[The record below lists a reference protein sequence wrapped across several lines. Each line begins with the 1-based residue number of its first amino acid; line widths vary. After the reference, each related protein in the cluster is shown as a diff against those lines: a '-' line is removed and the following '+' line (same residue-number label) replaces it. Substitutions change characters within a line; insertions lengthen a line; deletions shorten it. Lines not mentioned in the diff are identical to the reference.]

1 MNLRE
6 LFFRH
11 IAQTSPSPL
20 AFEVEKAEGVWLYG
34 SKGEKLLD
42 LISGI
47 AVSNVGHRHPRVVEA
62 IREQSERYFHTLV
75 YGEMIQ
81 SPQVRLAEKISSVLP
96 PSLNSV
102 YFLNSGSEAIEGA
115 LKLAKRATGRSRIF
129 SMKHA
134 YHGSSHGALSVTG
147 DAALK
152 QGYGPM
158 LPDVYHIPYNDFSA
172 LQQIDYHTAAVIVE
186 GIQGEAGVI
195 VPQAGYLT
203 ALRQRCSQVGALMI
217 LDEIQTGF
225 GRTSTL
231 FYLEQ
236 AGIVPDILTIAKGM
250 GAGLPIGAF
259 VASRELM
266 SVLSF
271 NPVLGHIS
279 TFGGHPL
286 SAAAA
291 LAGLEVLTEP
301 GFMEE
306 VREKSLYLRQKL
318 GTLPGVLEI
327 RGTGM
332 MYALLLKDAES
343 VQRCITRC
351 LEKGVLTDWF
361 LFAPDCVR
369 IAPPLVISREEI
381 DFAIQGLEYGLGWER
396 FA

>member
-1 MNLRE
+1 
-6 LFFRH
+6 
-11 IAQTSPSPL
+11 
-20 AFEVEKAEGVWLYG
+20 
-34 SKGEKLLD
+34 
-42 LISGI
+42 
-47 AVSNVGHRHPRVVEA
+47 
-62 IREQSERYFHTLV
+62 
-75 YGEMIQ
+75 
-81 SPQVRLAEKISSVLP
+81 
-96 PSLNSV
+96 
-102 YFLNSGSEAIEGA
+102 
-115 LKLAKRATGRSRIF
+115 
-129 SMKHA
+129 
-134 YHGSSHGALSVTG
+134 
-147 DAALK
+147 
-152 QGYGPM
+152 M

-195 VPQAGYLT
+195 VPQAGYLS

>member
-11 IAQTSPSPL
+11 VAQTSPAPL

-34 SKGEKLLD
+34 SKGERLLD

-47 AVSNVGHRHPRVVEA
+47 AVSIVGHRHPKVLQA
-62 IREQSERYFHTLV
+62 IREQSDKYFHTLV

-81 SPQVRLAEKISSVLP
+81 SPQVKLAEKLCSHLP
-96 PSLNSV
+96 EKLNSV
-102 YFLNSGSEAIEGA
+102 YFVNSGSEAIEGA
-115 LKLAKRATGRSRIF
+115 LKLAKRATGRHRIF
-129 SMKHA
+129 SMKQA
-134 YHGSSHGALSVTG
+134 YHGSTHGALSVTG
-147 DAALK
+147 DTALK
-152 QGYGPM
+152 QGYGPL
-158 LPDVYHIPYNDFSA
+158 LPEVFHIPFNDFAA

-186 GIQGEAGVI
+186 GIQGEAGVK
-195 VPQAGYLT
+195 VPQAGYLA
-203 ALRQRCSQVGALMI
+203 ALRQRCTQTGALMI

-225 GRTSTL
+225 GRTGTL

-236 AGIVPDILTIAKGM
+236 AGVVPDILTIAKGM

-259 VASRELM
+259 VSSREIM

-271 NPVLGHIS
+271 NPVLGHIT

-291 LAGLEVLTEP
+291 LAGLEVLTKP
-301 GFMEE
+301 GFLET
-306 VREKSLYLRQKL
+306 VREKSLYLREQL
-318 GTLPGVLEI
+318 GQLPAVLEI

-332 MYALLLKDAES
+332 MYALQLKDAES

-381 DFAIQGLEYGLGWER
+381 DFALAGLTYGLS
-396 FA
+396 